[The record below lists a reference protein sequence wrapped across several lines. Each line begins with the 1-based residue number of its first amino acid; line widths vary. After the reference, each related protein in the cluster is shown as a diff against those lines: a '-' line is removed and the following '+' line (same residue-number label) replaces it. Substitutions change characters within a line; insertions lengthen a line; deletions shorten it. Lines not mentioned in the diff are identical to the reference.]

1 MADEDVDGATG
12 VSNGGGHREMFRAVH
27 RGPWRKHGLSSN
39 VVALITSDRGQVR
52 STTAGTGKRSSG
64 GRCDRKD
71 RLSWGWHCAFLLL
84 ARDLTTWTI
93 LQDDG
98 PNPPHTPVQRAP
110 RASASPVSPK
120 GCAPSQLADRLML
133 GVDPAAAGRVFYYE
147 ESPATPSDITLTLA
161 EVEAAFEDGSIKPS
175 TR

>member
-1 MADEDVDGATG
+1 MTKSLPLPCGPPDGNGLIDKAEFLEYVMADEDVDGATG

-39 VVALITSDRGQVR
+39 VVALITSDRGQVC

-93 LQDDG
+93 LQD
-98 PNPPHTPVQRAP
+98 
-110 RASASPVSPK
+110 
-120 GCAPSQLADRLML
+120 
-133 GVDPAAAGRVFYYE
+133 E
-147 ESPATPSDITLTLA
+147 A
-161 EVEAAFEDGSIKPS
+161 EP
-175 TR
+175 